1 MIGESGTAAGV
12 CVIAAIF
19 ATLLKQYQHEHTMFC
34 VIAACV
40 AVGAAAIAYL
50 SPIADSVNALFAQT
64 EPLPKS

>member
-19 ATLLKQYQHEHTMFC
+19 ATLLKQYQHEYTMFC

-40 AVGAAAIAYL
+40 AVGTAAIAYL